1 MAMEIDNTGQAI
13 LPEPKSKT
21 QEPDDDVDAE
31 EDSSPSQEELATK
44 YKEQRKEKGEKEDSD
59 EESDEADSEQE
70 DEEEEKSSDTT
81 AEQKKKAKEKERFE
95 RNWKGLNERSEALKK
110 KEEELAKREKE
121 LNNGAVIKRIK
132 TVDDVREAK
141 DKDGFSV
148 ADYEY
153 AAKKYEEDG
162 EPEKAEALKKSAQ
175 QLFVKIFSEEWTRNT
190 DELIEEHPELSDNRK
205 PLTIAVNQCLE
216 QLPFLKMVPDGIRY
230 AVRIALGDSSAAM
243 LSELKSENRKLQKQL
258 EKLNRRT
265 RLVGSGPSRADTVFE
280 GVDVMSLPREKRKA
294 YLKQLAAEA
303 DGADNY

>member
-1 MAMEIDNTGQAI
+1 MEMDNTGQVT
-13 LPEPKSKT
+13 LPEPKPQTK
-21 QEPDDDVDAE
+21 EPDDDVDAE
-31 EDSSPSQEELATK
+31 EDSSTSQEELETK
-44 YKEQRKEKGEKEDSD
+44 YKEQRKEKGEKEDSEKED
-59 EESDEADSEQE
+59 SEETDSEQE

-81 AEQKKKAKEKERFE
+81 AAEQKKAKDKERFE
-95 RNWKGLNERSEALKK
+95 RNWKGLNERSEALRR

-153 AAKKYEEDG
+153 AAKKYEEEG
-162 EPEKAEALKKSAQ
+162 EPEKAESLKKSAQ
-175 QLFVKIFSEEWTRNT
+175 QLFVKIFSEEWSRNT
-190 DELIEEHPELSDNRK
+190 NEMIDEHPELSDARK
-205 PLTIAVNQCLE
+205 PLTKAVNQCLE

-243 LSELKSENRKLQKQL
+243 LSELRSENRKLQKQL
-258 EKLNRRT
+258 EKHSRKT
-265 RLVGSGPSRADTVFE
+265 RLVGSGPSRADLVFD
-280 GVDVMSLPREKRKA
+280 GTDVMTLPREKRKG
-294 YLKQLAAEA
+294 YLRQLAAEA

>member
-1 MAMEIDNTGQAI
+1 MEMDNTGQAT
-13 LPEPKSKT
+13 LPESKPKTK
-21 QEPDDDVDAE
+21 ELDDDVDAE
-31 EDSSPSQEELATK
+31 EDSSPSQEELEAK
-44 YKEQRKEKGEKEDSD
+44 HKEQRKEKGEKEDSD
-59 EESDEADSEQE
+59 EEDSEETDSEQE
-70 DEEEEKSSDTT
+70 DEDEEKSSDTT
-81 AEQKKKAKEKERFE
+81 AAEQKKAKERERFQK
-95 RNWKGLNERSEALKK
+95 NWKGLSEKSEFLRK

-121 LNNGAVIKRIK
+121 LNNGATIKRIK

-153 AAKKYEEDG
+153 AARKYEEEG
-162 EPEKAEALKKSAQ
+162 EPEKAETLKKSAQ
-175 QLFVKIFSEEWTRNT
+175 QLFVKVFSEEWTRNT
-190 DELIEEHPELSDNRK
+190 NEMIEEHPELSDSRK
-205 PLTIAVNQCLE
+205 PLTQAVNQCLE

-243 LSELKSENRKLQKQL
+243 LSELKSENRRLQKQL
-258 EKLNRRT
+258 EKHSRRT

-280 GVDVMSLPREKRKA
+280 GLDVMSLPREKRKG